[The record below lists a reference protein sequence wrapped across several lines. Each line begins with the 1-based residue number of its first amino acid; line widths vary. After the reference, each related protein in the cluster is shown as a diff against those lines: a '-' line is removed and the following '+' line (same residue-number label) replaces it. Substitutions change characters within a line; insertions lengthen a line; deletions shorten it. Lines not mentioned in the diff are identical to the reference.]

1 MDILETFDFVQLID
15 KPTHNSGHLLD
26 YIITRKG
33 SSGVSNLYVSDFISD
48 HRALHVSL
56 TCSRAHPERKQIEVR
71 SLKRIQCVVLEADLI
86 GVNIDR
92 ECTDVN
98 LVVRQYDASLSSLL
112 DKHAP
117 SKRVYVIER
126 PMNYWMTDAILVLKT
141 LCRKYESLWRKT
153 RLTVHFDM
161 YSESCMDVNTAISN
175 RKSEILQKKIS
186 DCNGD
191 QKKKFNIVDTL
202 LGRNKQTTLP
212 KYDSPLSIFFIDKID
227 NIRA

>member
-1 MDILETFDFVQLID
+1 MDILETFDFVHHID

-56 TCSRAHPERKQIEVR
+56 TCSRAHPERKQIEVK
-71 SLKRIQCVVLEADLI
+71 SLKRIQCDVLEADLI

-92 ECTDVN
+92 ECTDVY
-98 LVVRQYDASLSSLL
+98 LVVRQYDASLSALL

-117 SKRVYVIER
+117 SKRIYVVER
-126 PMNYWMTDAILVLKT
+126 PMNDWMTNDILVQKALR
-141 LCRKYESLWRKT
+141 RKYELLWHKT
-153 RLTVHFDM
+153 RPTVHLDM
-161 YSESCMDVNTAISN
+161 YSDSCMDVKTANSN
-175 RKSEILQKKIS
+175 SKSEILHKKIS

-191 QKKKFNIVDTL
+191 QKKNSKL
-202 LGRNKQTTLP
+202 LTP
-212 KYDSPLSIFFIDKID
+212 C
-227 NIRA
+227 